1 MDEYTKLLY
10 GLASIAIVGYVSWS
24 TVAIISLRIKV
35 ALLELKQDDIKEMK
49 DDIKTLTSIVW
60 EIAAKLNIPI
70 RRD

>member
-24 TVAIISLRIKV
+24 TVAIISLKIEV
-35 ALLELKQDDIKEMK
+35 AKLKTKDDDIAEMK
-49 DDIKTLTSIVW
+49 KDIKTLTLIMYEV
-60 EIAAKLNIPI
+60 AGKVGVPI